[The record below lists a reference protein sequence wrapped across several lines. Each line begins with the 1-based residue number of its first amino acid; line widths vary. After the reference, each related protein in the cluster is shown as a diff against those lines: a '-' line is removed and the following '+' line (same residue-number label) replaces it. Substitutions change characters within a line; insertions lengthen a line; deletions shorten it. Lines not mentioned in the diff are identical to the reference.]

1 MTRKAIVGMIR
12 AAFLSA
18 ALFVAGGAIPVVGGV
33 AMLFAPAPIL
43 IFAVGRLRP
52 NLRCAIAVMLAAVLA
67 FAVAGPMAG
76 LAYAVTFGLA
86 AFVMASML
94 ERRYPFELVVTAAAG
109 AMLVAGSA
117 AALALAGGPDALL
130 SAIQASL
137 KAGMDRGQQF
147 YKLMG
152 MDAAL
157 PADTQRAVLDLTI
170 RLSPALAAIAAA
182 AAVMLNLTVFWRWA
196 GKRRLP
202 YDLFGELQKWSAPEW
217 LIWILLAAGFAF
229 QGFKYLIPIKPIETI
244 ALDAFLCVAA
254 VYFCQGLAIMSF
266 YFKMLA
272 MPAAAR
278 VAIYLI
284 ACVQPVLA
292 VLVCVAG
299 ILDMWVD
306 FRRLKPPS
314 QEAGNFGDFF

>member
-18 ALFVAGGAIPVVGGV
+18 ALFVAGGAIPVVGGI

-52 NLRCAIAVMLAAVLA
+52 LLRCAIAVLLAAVLA

-86 AFVMASML
+86 AFVMCSML
-94 ERRYPFELVVTAAAG
+94 ERRYPFEFIIAATAG

-117 AALALAGGPDALL
+117 AALALAGSPDALL
-130 SAIQASL
+130 TAIHGSL

-157 PADTQRAVLDLTI
+157 PADTQAAVLDLTI
-170 RLSPALAAIAAA
+170 RLSPAMAAIAGA
-182 AAVMLNLTVFWRWA
+182 AAVMLNLTVFWRWV

-202 YDLFGELQKWSAPEW
+202 YDLFGELQKWCTPEW
-217 LIWILLAAGFAF
+217 LIWVLLAGGFAY

-244 ALDAFLCVAA
+244 ALDAFLCVAV

-266 YFKMLA
+266 YFRMLA

-292 VLVCVAG
+292 VLVCAAG
-299 ILDMWVD
+299 VLDMWVD

-314 QEAGNFGDFF
+314 QEAGNFSDFF